1 MGFPTCPKFPDR
13 RKFACTCGS
22 PLRTKMSFKS
32 QPCRSVERRS
42 DAGRIHRRTPDRCR
56 RGCEIALLR
65 FRKEWIIERQSVSMT
80 ITGNQQMTQL
90 LEQALEAMRKL
101 PSSEQDA
108 LAAIILEEIADERRW
123 DEGFARTQP
132 QLAQLAEKVRT
143 DIRAGRVKDVG
154 IDEL

>member
-1 MGFPTCPKFPDR
+1 
-13 RKFACTCGS
+13 
-22 PLRTKMSFKS
+22 
-32 QPCRSVERRS
+32 
-42 DAGRIHRRTPDRCR
+42 
-56 RGCEIALLR
+56 
-65 FRKEWIIERQSVSMT
+65 
-80 ITGNQQMTQL
+80 MTQL

>member
-1 MGFPTCPKFPDR
+1 
-13 RKFACTCGS
+13 
-22 PLRTKMSFKS
+22 
-32 QPCRSVERRS
+32 
-42 DAGRIHRRTPDRCR
+42 
-56 RGCEIALLR
+56 
-65 FRKEWIIERQSVSMT
+65 MT